1 MRYPLCLTPKKYRKE
16 HMPPYPTQKGE
27 TGLLCSGNNVFFA
40 LLGELFFFFFFWV
53 TRVFLVGL
61 SPFLSPAKKDK
72 FVSNL
77 FEGMWETYE
86 RPPLF
91 LLLLRPQFRARRRGF
106 AITRVKEGGA
116 TYLVKET
123 GRYQVTYYRCFFNV
137 CTVIIRIISFFSPR
151 VGNRVCVVCTSS
163 AKEVSEG
170 RGHRV
175 GGGGGGIILLSLF
188 LLSPGIWA
196 SICLSHPPSPLPP
209 PPPPF
214 PVGPRLKF
222 DKMLTISRTS

>member
-1 MRYPLCLTPKKYRKE
+1 
-16 HMPPYPTQKGE
+16 MPPYPTQKKVKLGC
-27 TGLLCSGNNVFFA
+27 CSGNGVFFA

-86 RPPLF
+86 TPLF
-91 LLLLRPQFRARRRGF
+91 LLLLLRPQFRARRGF
-106 AITRVKEGGA
+106 AITRVKEGGV

-123 GRYQVTYYRCFFNV
+123 RRYQVTYYHCFFLV
-137 CTVIIRIISFFSPR
+137 CTVIIRIISFFFHAWETECIQCVPR
-151 VGNRVCVVCTSS
+151 PQRKCRKGGATESAAEVVALFS
-163 AKEVSEG
+163 
-170 RGHRV
+170 
-175 GGGGGGIILLSLF
+175 SLF
-188 LLSPGIWA
+188 SF
-196 SICLSHPPSPLPP
+196 CHPESGHPSVSAIPP
-209 PPPPF
+209 PPPPV